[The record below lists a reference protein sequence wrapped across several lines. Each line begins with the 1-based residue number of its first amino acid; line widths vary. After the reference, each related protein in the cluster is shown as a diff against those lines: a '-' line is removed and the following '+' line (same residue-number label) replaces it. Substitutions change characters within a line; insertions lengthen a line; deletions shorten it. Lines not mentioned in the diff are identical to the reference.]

1 MQLMQLFIQNNM
13 KKLLIVIPC
22 LLFIA
27 CHAPKEIIKE
37 VPVEIV
43 KTEYKDLW
51 HFDSIYLKENVYIYQ
66 KGDTIFRD
74 STHIKYVEKQV
85 HDTLITHDT
94 VPKTITIT
102 EVVEKKVPQW
112 WPVWIA
118 AGLVFLYILLMKTK
132 FVDIIKNFI
141 KYIINIFK

>member
-1 MQLMQLFIQNNM
+1 MY
-13 KKLLIVIPC
+13 KKVIVIVTLC
-22 LLFIA
+22 LLLSG
-27 CHAPKEIIKE
+27 CRSPKEIIKE

-94 VPKTITIT
+94 VPKTVTIT
-102 EVVEKKVPQW
+102 EIVEKKVPQW
-112 WPVWIA
+112 WPVWLFC
-118 AGLVFLYILLMKTK
+118 GLIVLGGIG
-132 FVDIIKNFI
+132 
-141 KYIINIFK
+141 YIIYKFKNKIK